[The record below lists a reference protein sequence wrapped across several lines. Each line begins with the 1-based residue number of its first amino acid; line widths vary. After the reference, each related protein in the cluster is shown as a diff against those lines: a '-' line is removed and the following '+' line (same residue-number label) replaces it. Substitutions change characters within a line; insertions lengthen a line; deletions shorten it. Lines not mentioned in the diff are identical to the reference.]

1 MIDLLQLAQ
10 AIGSVATAILVL
22 ITWQQVRQLKEQV
35 RLSREQATTSIE
47 DHLTQQY
54 REVMR
59 DIPID
64 IWLGS
69 ELKELAPNPERQN
82 QCRDAIYRYI
92 DLSQEQAFLH
102 RRKRVTQ
109 ETWIEWRSGI
119 RSNMELPAF
128 QEVWAQIEKKWPQS
142 FVELKEVLA

>member
-1 MIDLLQLAQ
+1 
-10 AIGSVATAILVL
+10 
-22 ITWQQVRQLKEQV
+22 
-35 RLSREQATTSIE
+35 
-47 DHLTQQY
+47 
-54 REVMR
+54 MR